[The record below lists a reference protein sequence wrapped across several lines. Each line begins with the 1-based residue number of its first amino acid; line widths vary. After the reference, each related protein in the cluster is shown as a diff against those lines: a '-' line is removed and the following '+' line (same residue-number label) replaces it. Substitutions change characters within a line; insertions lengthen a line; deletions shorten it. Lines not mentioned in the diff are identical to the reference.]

1 MNMILRA
8 LMVSVWFM
16 ALTFPLVVL
25 KVDAL
30 NDTILFRWENM
41 ASIGVGAFV
50 LSIFWRW
57 SMERKARG
65 AVSTGP
71 SLFARALEAV
81 RQPKP
86 RYTCLG
92 LIAVLMLVMPYISSM
107 YQINIMISALI
118 YIMLGLGL
126 NIVVGLAGQLV
137 LGYAAFYAVGAYT
150 YGLLNT
156 YFGLG
161 FWAVLPV
168 GGIMAALFG
177 LMLGFPVLRLKG
189 DYLAI
194 VTLGFGEIIR
204 LVLEN
209 WTSVTKG
216 SFGLS
221 NLSRPSLFGMEMGVT
236 EATNYIYY
244 IVLAAVVVTIIVV
257 GRLKNSRIGLA
268 LQALREDEIACEAM
282 GIDLTKVKLSAF
294 ALGSCWAGFAGV
306 IFAAKTTFINPASFT
321 FMESAMVLSMVV
333 LGGMGSVLGVT
344 IAAAILVLAPEY
356 LRAFSEYRMLLFGA
370 VMVIM
375 MIYRPQFRRE
385 THVQDHEQGQDR
397 QLQVGFRRSCHGRPG
412 MNTPVLEVTN
422 LSKNFGGL
430 RALNEVDLTINRQE
444 IVALIGPNGAG
455 KTTFFNCI
463 TGIYL
468 PTEGTVQLHLPERN
482 GKPAG
487 STTLNGM
494 KPNEITSLGMA
505 RTFQNIRLFPTMTVL
520 ENVMIGRHCR
530 TSAGIAGAVF
540 QDSRTKA
547 EEQAT
552 IDRSYELLREV
563 GLNMHYQDEARN
575 LPYGAQRRL
584 EIARALATDPAVLL
598 LDEPAA
604 GMNPQETLELKS
616 LILHLRKEFD
626 LSILLIEHDMGMV
639 MSLSDRIY
647 VMEYGSRIA
656 MGTPQ
661 EVRENPRVIKAYL
674 GESDHA

>member
-1 MNMILRA
+1 
-8 LMVSVWFM
+8 
-16 ALTFPLVVL
+16 
-25 KVDAL
+25 
-30 NDTILFRWENM
+30 
-41 ASIGVGAFV
+41 
-50 LSIFWRW
+50 
-57 SMERKARG
+57 
-65 AVSTGP
+65 
-71 SLFARALEAV
+71 
-81 RQPKP
+81 
-86 RYTCLG
+86 
-92 LIAVLMLVMPYISSM
+92 
-107 YQINIMISALI
+107 
-118 YIMLGLGL
+118 
-126 NIVVGLAGQLV
+126 
-137 LGYAAFYAVGAYT
+137 
-150 YGLLNT
+150 
-156 YFGLG
+156 
-161 FWAVLPV
+161 
-168 GGIMAALFG
+168 
-177 LMLGFPVLRLKG
+177 
-189 DYLAI
+189 
-194 VTLGFGEIIR
+194 
-204 LVLEN
+204 
-209 WTSVTKG
+209 
-216 SFGLS
+216 
-221 NLSRPSLFGMEMGVT
+221 
-236 EATNYIYY
+236 
-244 IVLAAVVVTIIVV
+244 
-257 GRLKNSRIGLA
+257 
-268 LQALREDEIACEAM
+268 
-282 GIDLTKVKLSAF
+282 
-294 ALGSCWAGFAGV
+294 
-306 IFAAKTTFINPASFT
+306 
-321 FMESAMVLSMVV
+321 
-333 LGGMGSVLGVT
+333 
-344 IAAAILVLAPEY
+344 
-356 LRAFSEYRMLLFGA
+356 
-370 VMVIM
+370 
-375 MIYRPQFRRE
+375 
-385 THVQDHEQGQDR
+385 
-397 QLQVGFRRSCHGRPG
+397 

-482 GKPAG
+482 GKPAS
-487 STTLNGM
+487 STPLNGM

-552 IDRSYELLREV
+552 IDRSYELLR
-563 GLNMHYQDEARN
+563 
-575 LPYGAQRRL
+575 
-584 EIARALATDPAVLL
+584 DPAVLL